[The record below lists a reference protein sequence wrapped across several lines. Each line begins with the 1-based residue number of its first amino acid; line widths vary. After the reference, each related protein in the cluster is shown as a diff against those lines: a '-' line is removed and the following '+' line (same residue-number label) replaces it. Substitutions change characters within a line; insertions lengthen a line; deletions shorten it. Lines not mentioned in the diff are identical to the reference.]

1 MDMKAILDRITAR
14 RTALGL
20 SETGLSLQ
28 AGSRDLIRN
37 WRRALERDQDI
48 SARHDS
54 LDAIAKALSVSTAW
68 LVGEADA
75 TPQATAAPQGMA
87 EPAEP
92 FVFAPQPVRD
102 SDPQGFLRAIW
113 GRAVTTPATYR
124 LAAALPA
131 FALGVGDVL
140 IADLGRLPQPGEL
153 ALVTIINDATATSIT
168 TVRRYLPPYLSGG
181 VMDADNPPLRID
193 QPGVTVRYPI
203 VGSLRGLPTSI

>member
-54 LDAIAKALSVSTAW
+54 LDAIAKALKVSTAW
-68 LVGEADA
+68 LVGEAE
-75 TPQATAAPQGMA
+75 PAAPTPAAPPGMA

-92 FVFAPQPVRD
+92 FTFAPQPVRD

-153 ALVTIINDATATSIT
+153 ALVTIINEATATSIT
-168 TVRRYLPPYLSGG
+168 TVRRYLPPYLAGG
-181 VMDADNPPLRID
+181 ASDADNPPLRID

-203 VGSLRGLPTSI
+203 VGALRGLPTSI